1 MHPRQIAASRNLPA
15 SAPHAVVA
23 PNERERFTGT
33 VPPLTLE
40 VARSLWVLTKALDPE
55 GILCGC

>member
-1 MHPRQIAASRNLPA
+1 MHPRQIATSRSLPA

-33 VPPLTLE
+33 VPALTLE
-40 VARSLWVLTKALDPE
+40 VARSLWVLTRTLASE